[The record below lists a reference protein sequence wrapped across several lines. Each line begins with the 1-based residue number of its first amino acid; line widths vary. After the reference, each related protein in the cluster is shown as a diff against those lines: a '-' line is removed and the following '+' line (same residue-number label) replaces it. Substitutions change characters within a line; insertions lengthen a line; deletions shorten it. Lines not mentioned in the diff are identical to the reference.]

1 MCWNADISLNTFLF
15 TTFALIFIYFSNTYT
30 KYKSETFRNP
40 LVYVYVFLVGSMQ
53 LIEHFVWKN
62 LDNKLVNTNLS
73 RLGAVIIMLQPVI
86 LMFMNSFASIKYN
99 MLIAY
104 AVFIAVSCSY
114 CIFLGSNVLRAHMS
128 VAKNGHLIYEW
139 LEYKGYERIILYT
152 YLLFYVLAL
161 IFTRNPLL
169 TLFTITSLL
178 LSVYTYYTQRTM
190 GTMWCWTVN
199 MFMFYF
205 LAEILLIKPFME
217 YNGLC

>member
-15 TTFALIFIYFSNTYT
+15 TTFTLVFIYFSNTYS

-40 LVYVYVFLVGSMQ
+40 IVYVYVFLVASMQ

-62 LDNKLVNTNLS
+62 LNNKLVNTNLS
-73 RLGAVIIMLQPVI
+73 RLGAGIIVLQPVL
-86 LMFMNSFASIKYN
+86 LMLMNSFATIKYRF
-99 MLIAY
+99 LIAY
-104 AVFIAVSCSY
+104 TAFIAVSYSY
-114 CIFLGSNVLRAHMS
+114 YILLESNVLPIHMS
-128 VAKNGHLIYEW
+128 VAKNGHLNYEW
-139 LEYKGYERIILYT
+139 MDYKGYDRIILYI

-169 TLFTITSLL
+169 ALFTITALVLSL
-178 LSVYTYYTQRTM
+178 YTYYTQGTM
-190 GTMWCWTVN
+190 GSMWCWTVN